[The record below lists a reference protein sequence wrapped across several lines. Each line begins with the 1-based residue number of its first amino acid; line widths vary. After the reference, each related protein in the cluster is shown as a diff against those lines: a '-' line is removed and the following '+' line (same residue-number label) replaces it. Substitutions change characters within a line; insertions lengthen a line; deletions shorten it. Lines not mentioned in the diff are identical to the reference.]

1 MPKSTLCPLPWI
13 SLSVGAKDSP
23 RLCCHQNGLYPQTEN
38 LLSLDHAKAARDLMV
53 TGEMPKECGG
63 CLQLEEASCRS
74 PRQDY
79 LERFSFEENKSPVIK
94 YLDLTVD
101 NDCNLEC
108 IMCSPLYSRKLHS
121 FYESELKIAPEK
133 SWETSLTPEE
143 IKGLIPHLEQ
153 VTLTGGEPFLSK
165 RSLDIIRQLS
175 KSGRAHEIVLRVFT
189 NLSHVPQG
197 LLEDLNSFKK
207 LELILSIDSV
217 EDNYELMR
225 FPAKWNN
232 LLQNIEKI
240 KSYQFR
246 ELDLHQHTVLTAT
259 NWTKTGEIIRFFAKT
274 FPMSFNIV
282 PIFVEIDSPG
292 ILHPRVLPE
301 SAWLEGKIDAL
312 KALTE
317 LVPRNETDR
326 GQIEN
331 FRNLITKMENKNH
344 RDMYM
349 DYQIYLQK
357 VKGHRKSRNH
367 HGA

>member
-1 MPKSTLCPLPWI
+1 MSKSNMCPLPWI

-23 RLCCHQNGLYPQTEN
+23 RLCCHQNGLYPQSGS
-38 LLSLDHAKAARDLMV
+38 LLKLDHAKEAREVMLA
-53 TGEMPKECGG
+53 GKMPVECGH
-63 CLQLEEASCRS
+63 CTSLEEANCRS

-79 LERFSFEENKSPVIK
+79 LERFTFEEKSVPVIK

-108 IMCSPLYSRKLHS
+108 VMCSPLYSRKLHS
-121 FYESELKIAPEK
+121 FYEKELKISAEK
-133 SWETSLTPEE
+133 NWVTSLTNED
-143 IKGLIPHLEQ
+143 ISGLIPNLEQ

-165 RSLDIIRQLS
+165 RSVDIIRHIAT
-175 KSGRAHEIVLRVFT
+175 SGRAHEIVLRVFT
-189 NLSHVPQG
+189 NLSHLPVE
-197 LLEDLNSFKK
+197 LLKDLNAFKK

-240 KSYQFR
+240 KQQTFR
-246 ELDLHQHTVLTAT
+246 ELDLHQHTVVTAA
-259 NWTKTGEIIRFFAKT
+259 NWTKMGEIIRFFTRT
-274 FPMSFNIV
+274 FPTSFNII
-282 PIFVEIDSPG
+282 PIFVEIDTPG

-301 SAWLEGKIDAL
+301 SQWSEGKRA
-312 KALTE
+312 ALTALDE
-317 LVPRNETDR
+317 LMPRNDAHR

-331 FRNLITKMENKNH
+331 FRNLIVKMEQKNH
-344 RDMYM
+344 RDRYM

-357 VKGHRKSRNH
+357 VKAHRKERQP

>member
-1 MPKSTLCPLPWI
+1 MCPLPWI

-23 RLCCHQNGLYPQTEN
+23 RLCCHQNGLYPKTEN
-38 LLSLDHAKAARDLMV
+38 LLALDHAKTARELMLA
-53 TGEMPKECGG
+53 GHMPAECGH
-63 CLQLEEASCRS
+63 CTSLEEASCRS

-79 LERFSFEENKSPVIK
+79 LERFTFEENKAPIIK

-108 IMCSPLYSRKLHS
+108 VMCSPLYSRKLHS
-121 FYESELKIAPEK
+121 FYEKELKISTEK
-133 SWETSLTPEE
+133 NWVTSLTNED
-143 IKGLIPHLEQ
+143 ISALIPKLEQ

-165 RSLDIIRQLS
+165 RSIDIIRQLS
-175 KSGRAHEIVLRVFT
+175 TSGRAHEIVLRVFT
-189 NLSHVPQG
+189 NLSHLPVD
-197 LLEDLNSFKK
+197 LLKDLNAFEK

-217 EDNYELMR
+217 GENYELMR

-232 LLQNIEKI
+232 LLQNIEKL
-240 KSYQFR
+240 KQQNFR

-259 NWTKTGEIIRFFAKT
+259 NWTKMGEIIRFFART
-274 FPMSFNIV
+274 FPMSFNII
-282 PIFVEIDSPG
+282 PIFVEIDTPG

-301 SAWLEGKIDAL
+301 SQWEEGKNAAL
-312 KALTE
+312 SALTE
-317 LVPRNETDR
+317 LIPRNEAQR

-331 FRNLITKMENKNH
+331 FRNLIVKMEQTNH
-344 RDMYM
+344 RDRYM

-357 VKGHRKSRNH
+357 VKAHRKERQP

>member
-1 MPKSTLCPLPWI
+1 MSKSTLCPLPWI

-23 RLCCHQNGLYPQTEN
+23 RLCCHQIGVYPQTIN
-38 LLSLDHAKAARDLMV
+38 LLNLDHAKAAREIMLAG
-53 TGEMPKECGG
+53 TMPVECGHCTG
-63 CLQLEEASCRS
+63 LEEASCRS

-79 LERFSFEENKSPVIK
+79 LERFSFEEQAPPVIK

-108 IMCSPLYSRKLHS
+108 VMCSPLYSRKLHS
-121 FYESELKIAPEK
+121 FYEKELKIPAEK
-133 SWETSLTPEE
+133 NWVTSLSADD
-143 IKGLIPHLEQ
+143 ISRLIPHLEQ
-153 VTLTGGEPFLSK
+153 VTLTGGEPFLSR
-165 RSLDIIRQLS
+165 RSVDIIRQLS
-175 KSGRAHEIVLRVFT
+175 TSGRAHEIILRVFT
-189 NLSHVPQG
+189 NLSHLPLE
-197 LLEDLNSFKK
+197 LLTDLNAFKK

-232 LLQNIEKI
+232 LLQNIDKI
-240 KSYQFR
+240 KQQKFS

-259 NWTKTGEIIRFFAKT
+259 NWTRTGEIIRFFTRT
-274 FPMSFNIV
+274 FPMSFNII
-282 PIFVEIDSPG
+282 PIFVEIDTPG

-301 SAWLEGKIDAL
+301 SQWEEGKISAL
-312 KALTE
+312 VALSE
-317 LVPRNETDR
+317 LKPRNEAQQ

-331 FRNLITKMENKNH
+331 FRNLILKMEHKNH
-344 RDMYM
+344 RDRYM

-357 VKGHRKSRNH
+357 VKAHRKERQP